1 MIGVIFNSKNE
12 FSEFLKFYNI
22 SNEYL
27 QEYPYGEYYQTKIN
41 NKDIVFF
48 RSGSKKVYAASSSQ
62 YMIDKFNLKK
72 IICIGTCTQINDD
85 LDYNDIIIPEFISEY
100 DLTIREIEPLIN
112 ENNIIELN
120 IEDIDLDYFKGLL
133 ITSDKALV
141 TNRDL
146 QMVKETNALAA
157 DTESAAIAKVCMANK
172 IKFICIKGVSDRPMN
187 NYDEQIEV
195 YEENAKNVIKNIL
208 QNYLMELI

>member
-1 MIGVIFNSKNE
+1 MIGVIFNSKYE

-120 IEDIDLDYFKGLL
+120 IEDIDLDYFKGLPYYEL
-133 ITSDKALV
+133 NWGIKDQRRVMKPEL
-141 TNRDL
+141 
-146 QMVKETNALAA
+146 
-157 DTESAAIAKVCMANK
+157 KVRKTQSIN
-172 IKFICIKGVSDRPMN
+172 S
-187 NYDEQIEV
+187 
-195 YEENAKNVIKNIL
+195 
-208 QNYLMELI
+208 ELKRIIRE